1 MVLHALV
8 DVQIG
13 ARRRVKARQQLVHH
27 HQQLHLRRLF
37 DEQALG
43 PLFVGFGPAQARL
56 GLYILQQFVVAVV
69 DELFV
74 GFIVGAGF
82 FQRHVL
88 GLRVVRRD
96 QRAAA
101 LEAGVSLAEQHKVFA
116 GLVDAAGDQN
126 GVAAG
131 TAQARPFL
139 EVAHDVLHDLA
150 HARLGAEH
158 VLHRAPLRFQLILLP
173 VVQAT

>member
-43 PLFVGFGPAQARL
+43 PFFVGFGPAQARL

-74 GFIVGAGF
+74 GLVVGAGF

-101 LEAGVSLAEQHKVFA
+101 LEAGAALVEQAEVFA
-116 GLVDAAGDQN
+116 SLVDAAGHQD
-126 GVAAG
+126 GVAARAG
-131 TAQARPFL
+131 KARL
-139 EVAHDVLHDLA
+139 DAEVEHDVAHHPLHA
-150 HARLGAEH
+150 
-158 VLHRAPLRFQLILLP
+158 
-173 VVQAT
+173 